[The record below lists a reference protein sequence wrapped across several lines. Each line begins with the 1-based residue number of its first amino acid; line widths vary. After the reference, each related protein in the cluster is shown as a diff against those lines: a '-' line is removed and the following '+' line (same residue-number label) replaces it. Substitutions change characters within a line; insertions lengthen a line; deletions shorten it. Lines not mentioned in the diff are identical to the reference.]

1 MTFWHLIERAAET
14 KFIRVT
20 STNPSETSV
29 TRRKPV
35 SRSSMLSGKPGIRL
49 SSRTTQEMMDTGRSM
64 QTAPNKMGMLSP
76 MVTWEFVENSKNM
89 EGWDRPEAD
98 GDGSEMKPT
107 VSRSSM
113 LSGKPGIRLSSRTT
127 QEMMDT
133 GRSMQTAP
141 NTMGMLSPMVTW
153 FCEFLKSIIR
163 DQRSVF
169 LSVLLGIIYIICFGL
184 APSTTLPT
192 ILIPFTLWMAG

>member
-1 MTFWHLIERAAET
+1 
-14 KFIRVT
+14 
-20 STNPSETSV
+20 
-29 TRRKPV
+29 
-35 SRSSMLSGKPGIRL
+35 
-49 SSRTTQEMMDTGRSM
+49 
-64 QTAPNKMGMLSP
+64 
-76 MVTWEFVENSKNM
+76 M

-153 FCEFLKSIIR
+153 FCLTVRK
-163 DQRSVF
+163 
-169 LSVLLGIIYIICFGL
+169 IICSKMNAYLTALCGTGTVL
-184 APSTTLPT
+184 YLGSPTLLNTVPT
-192 ILIPFTLWMAG
+192 LLVPFTIRMASLNKMAMTTQRHWLK